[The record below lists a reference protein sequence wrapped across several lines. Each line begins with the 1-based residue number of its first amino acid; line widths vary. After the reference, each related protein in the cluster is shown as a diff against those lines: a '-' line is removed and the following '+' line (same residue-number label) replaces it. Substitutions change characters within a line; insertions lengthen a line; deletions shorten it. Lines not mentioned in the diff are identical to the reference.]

1 MCLESLVWA
10 LVARRSRIRV
20 GEGLGSKRVCV
31 CVPRPQTST
40 PLQGRMESLQK
51 AEKEKPSGLQA
62 DGRQEGGVRLGNFSQ
77 SQSEGTA
84 AGKPISVPEPAAPL
98 Q

>member
-31 CVPRPQTST
+31 CVPRPQIST

-51 AEKEKPSGLQA
+51 AEKEKPSGCRPMG
-62 DGRQEGGVRLGNFSQ
+62 GRKE
-77 SQSEGTA
+77 E
-84 AGKPISVPEPAAPL
+84 
-98 Q
+98 